1 MWLIVEGRVG
11 GGHSVTLRKAISSLL
26 VDLSETGTVG
36 AFYGPRTYSRGTRF
50 LVAVRGV
57 DVDSTIE
64 IERGLKGVLSGFTE
78 LEELAFFYAG
88 AAVGG
93 SGA

>member
-26 VDLSETGTVG
+26 ADLSEKESVR

-50 LVAVRGV
+50 LVAVSGV
-57 DVDSTIE
+57 DVSSHIE
-64 IERGLKGVLSGFTE
+64 IERGLKEVLSGFTAV
-78 LEELAFFYAG
+78 EELAFFYAG